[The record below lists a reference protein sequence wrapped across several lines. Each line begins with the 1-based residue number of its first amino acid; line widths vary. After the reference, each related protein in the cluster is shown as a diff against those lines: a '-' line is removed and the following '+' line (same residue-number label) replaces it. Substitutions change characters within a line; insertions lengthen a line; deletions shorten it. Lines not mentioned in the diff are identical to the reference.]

1 VTFWDLECDVLVV
14 GSGGGGLVGAYTAA
28 SQGLKT
34 ILIESTDKFGGTTAY
49 SGSGMWLPTNPVLAR
64 GGSADTLEAARTYY
78 RAVVGDRTP
87 VALQDAYLN
96 TGAKLVAFLEENR
109 WLRFQ
114 VFPWPDYYGAAPSAK
129 AEGRHIIAESL
140 PQSDLGDLFHSLR
153 ATLTTERQG
162 QARAD
167 LLFGGQALIGRL
179 LLAVQGTGRA
189 DLRLNTR
196 MESLIVEGG
205 RVVGAVAET
214 PAGTQRIHA
223 SHGVLIAAGGFEQND
238 AMRRENGI
246 AGPARWS
253 MGAPGNLGGP
263 IRAGMAIGAATDLM
277 GEAWWSPGLMHPDG
291 TATFSV
297 GILGGLFVNGAGQRF
312 TNESQPYDI
321 LGRDVLKG
329 EATGVRH
336 LPFWLIYDGRFG
348 LRPPVMNASI
358 ALEPNEAYVAA
369 GLWKQADTLEGLAA
383 QIGVP
388 GHALAETVA
397 RFNRFAATGI
407 DQDFHRGELAYDR
420 FFVGAQAPDQNLVSL
435 ENPDFSDAIGSG
447 GGPNPC
453 LVPVDRPS
461 FYAASFGVSD
471 LGTKGGL
478 KTDPDARVLDTGGA
492 VIPGLYAAGNSMAA
506 VSGKTYPGGGNPI
519 GSSVVFAY
527 RAALDMLR
535 VGAQRD
541 AA

>member
-1 VTFWDLECDVLVV
+1 MGGLGVAVKYWDLECDVLVV

-64 GGSADTLEAARTYY
+64 GGAPDTLEAARTYY

-140 PQSDLGDLFHSLR
+140 LQSDLGDLVHSLR
-153 ATLTTERQG
+153 PTLTTERQG

-179 LLAVQGTGRA
+179 LLAVQGTGRT

-223 SHGVLIAAGGFEQND
+223 SRGVLIAAGGFEQND

-329 EATGVRH
+329 EATGV
-336 LPFWLIYDGRFG
+336 
-348 LRPPVMNASI
+348 
-358 ALEPNEAYVAA
+358 
-369 GLWKQADTLEGLAA
+369 KQADTLEGLAA

-388 GHALAETVA
+388 GQALTDTVA

-420 FFVGAQAPDQNLVSL
+420 FFVGDQAPDQNLVSL
-435 ENPDFSDAIGSG
+435 ENPDFSDAIGSR

-527 RAALDMLR
+527 RAALDMLG